1 MAERLETTAG
11 RTYCKCYAW
20 PLSPYY
26 IDQSSNL
33 LYRYALSGLS
43 GFRAF
48 YNVNEPLK
56 DKAQFVR
63 TVKVNTFEFLTLLT
77 SVLFILQNL

>member
-20 PLSPYY
+20 PLLPYY

-33 LYRYALSGLS
+33 LYRYALSGFC

-56 DKAQFVR
+56 DKVQFAR

>member
-20 PLSPYY
+20 PLLPYY

-33 LYRYALSGLS
+33 LYRYALSGLT

-56 DKAQFVR
+56 DKAKFAR
-63 TVKVNTFEFLTLLT
+63 TVMVNTFEFLTLLT